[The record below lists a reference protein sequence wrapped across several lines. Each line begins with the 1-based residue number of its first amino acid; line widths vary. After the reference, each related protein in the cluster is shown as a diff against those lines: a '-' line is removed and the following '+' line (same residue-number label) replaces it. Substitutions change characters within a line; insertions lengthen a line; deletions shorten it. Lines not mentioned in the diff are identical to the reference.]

1 VTVSEQIDLALKS
14 VMPCKERIRG
24 GWLHSAWMFY
34 DFMPVRT
41 RATRGAQRKAAQD
54 LAESLIEHHR
64 QQLIDKALKHLPLGA
79 AASECEVRTPRPVD
93 SPGLMVVVEWR
104 VKDSAVERTRR
115 QARWRWRMSCSQ
127 QEARQP

>member
-1 VTVSEQIDLALKS
+1 
-14 VMPCKERIRG
+14 
-24 GWLHSAWMFY
+24 MFY

-54 LAESLIEHHR
+54 LAESLIEHHL

-79 AASECEVRTPRPVD
+79 AVSECEVRTPRSVD

-115 QARWRWRMSCSQ
+115 QARWRWRVSCPQ
-127 QEARQP
+127 QEAQQP